1 MSLGLEAEG
10 DRAACPA
17 SEPWPGTHPRPRT
30 LQVPQAEEAPWP
42 ADPSSPSTGFLPPL
56 GLAWIRFLLTFPFPP
71 PQLQDSPEGMI
82 CPKQDPSVLLH
93 RGPDS
98 SRAHLECVPH
108 PSRVSCSLKRGP
120 RAGGTRRGTASVSEV
135 RQGLHTDTFH
145 GRSNTPVPTVPFSPV
160 VRDGTARLLES

>member
-1 MSLGLEAEG
+1 MTGQPALPLSPGQAHTPDPGRSRSHRLRRPLGQQTP
-10 DRAACPA
+10 AALA
-17 SEPWPGTHPRPRT
+17 PGSCLR
-30 LQVPQAEEAPWP
+30 LAWLG
-42 ADPSSPSTGFLPPL
+42 SGSYSPSPS
-56 GLAWIRFLLTFPFPP
+56 PP